1 MLVEIARRAE
11 ALGFST
17 LATIGRESYPTY
29 EELVTLAAAA
39 AVTERI
45 SLMTDILLA
54 ATREPVLLAKQAAT
68 LDQIS
73 GGRFT
78 LGIGAGGRED
88 DFTVTGFGYHDR
100 GKRLDASLDL
110 MHRAW
115 KGEPPPGTDQPVTPR
130 PTNGHSVPVA
140 FGGNAEA
147 VIRRVVKYG
156 AGYTLGGGTP
166 ESLRG
171 MMERVN
177 AAWKQAGREGKPR
190 YWALT
195 YFAIGEEVASE
206 AEANL
211 TGYYGQYGPRVWGG
225 AVKTAEDA
233 RQRVKAFEEVGCDEF
248 ILFMAAPAV
257 EQAERLAEAVL

>member
-1 MLVEIARRAE
+1 
-11 ALGFST
+11 
-17 LATIGRESYPTY
+17 
-29 EELVTLAAAA
+29 
-39 AVTERI
+39 
-45 SLMTDILLA
+45 
-54 ATREPVLLAKQAAT
+54 
-68 LDQIS
+68 
-73 GGRFT
+73 
-78 LGIGAGGRED
+78 
-88 DFTVTGFGYHDR
+88 
-100 GKRLDASLDL
+100 
-110 MHRAW
+110 
-115 KGEPPPGTDQPVTPR
+115 
-130 PTNGHSVPVA
+130 
-140 FGGNAEA
+140 
-147 VIRRVVKYG
+147 
-156 AGYTLGGGTP
+156 
-166 ESLRG
+166 

-195 YFAIGEEVASE
+195 YFAIGEEVGKE